1 MVVTGVADMEK
12 VAGVDAETGVDI
24 VMATITISIVMDFT
38 GISIPILFTL
48 TAMTII
54 HIIAIQAFLQYL

>member
-24 VMATITISIVMDFT
+24 VMATITISIVMDFME
-38 GISIPILFTL
+38 SLIPI
-48 TAMTII
+48 
-54 HIIAIQAFLQYL
+54 FLPLRP